1 MITGL
6 YWPQNFYRGVGKW
19 QPGRLITFRSA
30 VRIRPP
36 QPNTQGNNMAIKKAD
51 SMKTR
56 TGKPKLGPLN
66 LTQLNTLLD
75 KASKGK
81 DKAKLRNRI
90 AILESRLVK

>member
-1 MITGL
+1 
-6 YWPQNFYRGVGKW
+6 
-19 QPGRLITFRSA
+19 
-30 VRIRPP
+30 
-36 QPNTQGNNMAIKKAD
+36 MAIKKAD

-75 KASKGK
+75 KTSKGK

-90 AILESRLVK
+90 AVLESRLVK